1 MQTCLFQHKFIT
13 MFIVYVLVLYSIL
26 HYKSE
31 CELFVEVGHLTLHG
45 HISCDVFDKFLTQNH
60 DICLPFLTE
69 ENLKKTSSIVY
80 SVSNLM
86 VQYLNTFSLISG

>member
-1 MQTCLFQHKFIT
+1 

>member
-1 MQTCLFQHKFIT
+1 

-26 HYKSE
+26 HFKSE

>member
-1 MQTCLFQHKFIT
+1 MQTCLFQHKFTT

-69 ENLKKTSSIVY
+69 ENLKKTSSIVD

-86 VQYLNTFSLISG
+86 VQYLNTFSLILG

>member
-1 MQTCLFQHKFIT
+1 MQTCLFQHKFTT

-69 ENLKKTSSIVY
+69 ENLKKTSSIVD

>member
-1 MQTCLFQHKFIT
+1 
-13 MFIVYVLVLYSIL
+13 MFIVYVVVLYSIL
-26 HYKSE
+26 HFKSE

>member
-69 ENLKKTSSIVY
+69 ENLKKTSSIVD